1 MTQITQAQMVHAWA
15 VLLAAVLFVMMGV
28 AFVQERKRSKLAAVL
43 SLLPGVFCF
52 FLWAT
57 AAVRYVLG
65 VGNA

>member
-28 AFVQERKRSKLAAVL
+28 AFVQEKRSKLAAVL
-43 SLLPGVFCF
+43 SLLPGAFCF

-65 VGNA
+65 VSNA